1 MDCITF
7 QALWKELDVRVFS
20 KLIPIIDVD
29 KYIKKL
35 SAYRFLQLL
44 IFAQINE
51 IDSLT
56 AMAKHVKDT
65 KELHTELELDAIST
79 SQLSRKL
86 KHLSPS
92 LFETI
97 FHHLVQTIQRQL
109 QATPTVEQ
117 IRRLHIIDSTTM
129 SMCIGQYP
137 WATFRKIKAGVRLH
151 LRVVVQNDMTIPD
164 RGVLLPA
171 KHADRTQMEELITY
185 DEEAIYLFDRGY
197 VDYQQFDRLCEE
209 GISFITRLK
218 DNAIVEVWNE
228 QRPDDESMMRD
239 QEGVLG
245 TNKTKMKHPLRLIQT
260 KDSEG
265 TVIVLVT
272 NCFDR
277 SAKEIADLY
286 RCRWKIETFF
296 KWMKQHLRIKRFW
309 GTSEN
314 AVYTQI
320 WVALITYCLQV
331 LLQVKTG
338 YKGTWL
344 EVKRTIRLLLFQP
357 FSEVIRSLFRK
368 PSRKSKGR
376 RTYRWV
382 EEFERIEQQ
391 WVEGEVEHLDEL
403 EYDPIFLAP
412 WK

>member
-1 MDCITF
+1 MDCTTF
-7 QALWKELDVRVFS
+7 QAVWKELDVRVFS

-65 KELHTELELDAIST
+65 KELHTELEFDAIST

-129 SMCIGQYP
+129 SMCIGQYT
-137 WATFRKIKAGVRLH
+137 WATFRKTKAGVRLH

-164 RGVLLPA
+164 RWVLLPA

-228 QRPDDESMMRD
+228 QRPDDESIMRD

-320 WVALITYCLQV
+320 WVALVKADDKIPNIAGIKFPTYN
-331 LLQVKTG
+331 
-338 YKGTWL
+338 
-344 EVKRTIRLLLFQP
+344 RTIVSTRGAMVHDY
-357 FSEVIRSLFRK
+357 E
-368 PSRKSKGR
+368 
-376 RTYRWV
+376 
-382 EEFERIEQQ
+382 
-391 WVEGEVEHLDEL
+391 
-403 EYDPIFLAP
+403 
-412 WK
+412 